1 MSRSAKATGR
11 AFSPAVMI
19 VVALV
24 GIVCLAGLG
33 LLSAYAPELKS
44 GNNGGEHALSRA
56 ATGYGAM
63 PGLLQNLGVPVVM
76 SRGALTRESID
87 SLLVLTPGADTRP
100 EQVGDIRHDG
110 ATLIVLPKWQAVP
123 DARRAGWVRT
133 IGVLSPAE
141 TLAPLPEALRKDS
154 KLTARTGA
162 STVALRRPDGASFG
176 APVKIE
182 GLRTLSGP
190 QWIPVVVDHQDHPVL
205 VMHREQRTYVLAD
218 PDLINTQGLKTLTG
232 ARTGLALIDIARAR
246 TSPVIFDL
254 TLHGLT
260 RSRNLLRLM
269 LEPPLLGM
277 TLVLAGLAALAGFQ
291 ATVRFGPARETGRII
306 AMGKRGLADNTAG
319 LVRLARREHH
329 MAAPYAL
336 LIRAAAAR
344 AIGAPRHLRDA
355 SLDAFLDRV
364 GRMNGAAETYSI
376 LAQQARNAKTAS
388 DLMQVARALYR
399 WNQEL
404 TRGRQ

>member
-1 MSRSAKATGR
+1 VSRSAKATGG

-19 VVALV
+19 AAVLV
-24 GIVCLAGLG
+24 GVVCFAGLG

-56 ATGYGAM
+56 ATGYGAL
-63 PGLLQNLGVPVVM
+63 PNILRNLGVPVVM
-76 SRGALTRESID
+76 NRGVLTEEASD
-87 SLLVLTPGADTRP
+87 SLLVLTPNPDTQP
-100 EQVGDIRHDG
+100 EEIEDIRHDG
-110 ATLIVLPKWQAVP
+110 AILIVLPKWQAIP
-123 DARRAGWVRT
+123 DAKHPGWVRT
-133 IGVLSPAE
+133 IGALPPDA
-141 TLAPLPEALRKDS
+141 TLAPLPDALRENS
-154 KLTARTGA
+154 ELIARKGPA
-162 STVALRRPDGASFG
+162 TVALRRPSGTPFG
-176 APVKIE
+176 AATKVE

-190 QWIPVVVDHQDHPVL
+190 HWIPVVVDDQNHPVL
-205 VMHREQRTYVLAD
+205 VMHKELRTYVLAD
-218 PDLINTQGLKTLTG
+218 PDLINTQGLKTLAG
-232 ARTGLALIDIARAR
+232 ARTGVALIDMARAQ

-254 TLHGLT
+254 TLHGLK

-277 TLVLAGLAALAGFQ
+277 TLVLAALAAFVGFQ
-291 ATVRFGPARETGRII
+291 AIIRFGPAQETGRII
-306 AMGKRGLADNTAG
+306 ALGKRGLADNTAG

-336 LIRAAAAR
+336 LVRAAVAR
-344 AIGAPRHLRDA
+344 AIGAPRHLSDA

-364 GRMNGAAETYSI
+364 GRTNGAADTYSS
-376 LAQQARNAKTAS
+376 LAEQARAAKTAG
-388 DLMQVARALYR
+388 DLMRVAGALYR

>member
-1 MSRSAKATGR
+1 MSRSARATGR
-11 AFSPAVMI
+11 AFSPVAMI
-19 VVALV
+19 IAILV
-24 GIVCLAGLG
+24 GAVCFAGLG

-56 ATGYGAM
+56 ATGYGAL
-63 PGLLQNLGVPVVM
+63 PNLLRNLDVPVVM
-76 SRGALTRESID
+76 NRGVLTEEAID
-87 SLLVLTPGADTRP
+87 SLLVLTPSPDTRP
-100 EQVGDIRHDG
+100 EDIEDVRHDG
-110 ATLIVLPKWQAVP
+110 AVLIVLPKWQAIP
-123 DARRAGWVRT
+123 DAKHPGWVQT
-133 IGVLSPAE
+133 VGTLPPAA
-141 TLAPLPEALRKDS
+141 TLATLPDTLRKNS
-154 KLTARTGA
+154 ELLTRNGSA
-162 STVALRRPDGASFG
+162 TVVLRRPDGTPFG
-176 APVKIE
+176 APVKVE

-190 QWIPVVVDHQDHPVL
+190 QWIPVVVDDQDHPVL
-205 VMHREQRTYVLAD
+205 VMHSELRTYVLAD
-218 PDLINTQGLKTLTG
+218 PDLINTQGLKTLAGAKTG
-232 ARTGLALIDIARAR
+232 VALIDIARAQ

-254 TLHGLT
+254 TLHGLQ

-277 TLVLAGLAALAGFQ
+277 TLVLAALAVFVGFQ
-291 ATVRFGPARETGRII
+291 AIIRFGPAREMDRII
-306 AMGKRGLADNTAG
+306 ALGKRGLADNTAG

-344 AIGAPRHLRDA
+344 AIGAPRHLSDA

-364 GRMNGAAETYSI
+364 GRTNGAADTYSSM
-376 LAQQARNAKTAS
+376 AEQARNARTAG